1 MEAPNTDN
9 NMKIIIGLVGEI
21 SAGKTTVTDYLKKN
35 NNAISF
41 RFSDML
47 RDVLDRMYIEA
58 NRKNLQGIST
68 ILRQEFGDDTMSR
81 VIAEDVKNSTE
92 DFIIVEGIRRPTDIT
107 YLKELP
113 EFKFIAVNT
122 NEKLRYE
129 RLIERSENADD
140 KTKTW
145 EQFQEDGKQE
155 AEGKVKEI
163 ADQADFTL
171 DNNGTLEETY
181 KQVDIIIEKIKSV

>member
-1 MEAPNTDN
+1 
-9 NMKIIIGLVGEI
+9 MKIIIGLVGEI
-21 SAGKTTVTDYLKKN
+21 SAGKTTITDYLKEK

-47 RDVLDRMYIEA
+47 RDVLDRMYIEK

-92 DFIIVEGIRRPTDIT
+92 DFIIIEGIRRPTDIT
-107 YLKELP
+107 YLREVP
-113 EFKFIAVNT
+113 EFKFVAVNADK
-122 NEKLRYE
+122 ELRYK

-155 AEGKVKEI
+155 AESKVKEI
-163 ADQADFTL
+163 ANQADFTI
-171 DNNGTLEETY
+171 DNNGTLEELY
-181 KQVDIIIEKIKSV
+181 KQIDEIINKIKY

>member
-1 MEAPNTDN
+1 
-9 NMKIIIGLVGEI
+9 MKIIIGLVGEI
-21 SAGKTTVTDYLKKN
+21 ATGKTTVTDYLKEK

-47 RDVLDRMYIEA
+47 RDVLDRLYIEK

-68 ILRQEFGDDTMSR
+68 ILRKEFGDDTMSR

-113 EFKFIAVNT
+113 EFKFIAIKT
-122 NEKLRYE
+122 EEKTRYE
-129 RLIERSENADD
+129 RLTQRSENPDD
-140 KTKTW
+140 QNKTW
-145 EQFQEDGKQE
+145 EQFQKDGQQE
-155 AEGKVKEI
+155 AEGKIKEI
-163 ADQADFTL
+163 ANQADFII
-171 DNNGTLEETY
+171 DNNGTLEKLY
-181 KQVDIIIEKIKSV
+181 AQVDAIIKKM